1 MEFETLTPSRFCIS
15 NQTRQ
20 DWAWCW
26 ESLTKF
32 LGPPGYMTNKCLQD
46 FRLFKYPFKI
56 LYPNFLRHPVC
67 GCQDFRMR
75 HNQRKHCKQSLDHL
89 DCYELSDI
97 LEREHLAQKRGETI
111 LCVMLVLSQVLSQLI
126 NTRFSTG
133 SSFYHLMK

>member
-1 MEFETLTPSRFCIS
+1 
-15 NQTRQ
+15 
-20 DWAWCW
+20 
-26 ESLTKF
+26 
-32 LGPPGYMTNKCLQD
+32 MTNKCLQD

-133 SSFYHLMK
+133 SSFYHLMKQFRKYRVSPPAQNKLRGDMGAGEIGASIDNRDSEVE